1 MTARLNVLGIGADRS
16 QGREFGVFCEAGTL
30 RVGEVLTAA
39 ADESGTERTVGL
51 EVREIRFFDR
61 LVSEVSETY
70 SVNLVLAGDAVGEV
84 GVGWTLAT

>member
-1 MTARLNVLGIGADRS
+1 M
-16 QGREFGVFCEAGTL
+16 
-30 RVGEVLTAA
+30 GEVLTAA

-70 SVNLVLAGDAVGEV
+70 L
-84 GVGWTLAT
+84 